1 MEEYIYR
8 GKKIAD
14 LKAMDRN
21 ELFKLVNS
29 DVRRVMKRGYSDE
42 EKRFLANMKKRSAK
56 SKPIK
61 THLREMFILPD
72 FVGLTIS
79 VHNGKEF
86 VPVEIKPNMVFHR
99 LGEYALTTK
108 QVRHNSP
115 GLRATRSSGFV
126 PIK

>member
-42 EKRFLANMKKRSAK
+42 EKRFLANMKKRIAK

>member
-42 EKRFLANMKKRSAK
+42 EKRFLANMKKKSAK

>member
-8 GKKIAD
+8 GKKVAD
-14 LKAMDRN
+14 LASLDKAEMM
-21 ELFKLVNS
+21 KIVNS
-29 DVRRVMKRGYSDE
+29 DVRRVMKRGYSKE
-42 EKRFLANMKKRSAK
+42 ETLFLKNLKKKAAK
-56 SKPIK
+56 SKPIR
-61 THLREMFILPD
+61 THLREMVILPD
-72 FVGLTIS
+72 FVGLTIHI
-79 VHNGKEF
+79 HNGKEF
-86 VPVEIKPNMVFHR
+86 VPVEIKPQMVFHR